1 MNTRST
7 SHELR
12 HQAGRSA
19 DHGNPSDSRWPSEA
33 PVFERRAENG
43 REARPIAERRVCGL
57 LREPDGDL
65 PPRGADAVLF
75 RMRSKVPNHAAVLLD
90 DGWMLH
96 HPASMRPYDVM
107 RVSYR
112 EPLARW
118 KRHITQWVR
127 YEG

>member
-1 MNTRST
+1 
-7 SHELR
+7 
-12 HQAGRSA
+12 
-19 DHGNPSDSRWPSEA
+19 
-33 PVFERRAENG
+33 
-43 REARPIAERRVCGL
+43 
-57 LREPDGDL
+57 
-65 PPRGADAVLF
+65 
-75 RMRSKVPNHAAVLLD
+75 MRSKVPNHAAVLLD